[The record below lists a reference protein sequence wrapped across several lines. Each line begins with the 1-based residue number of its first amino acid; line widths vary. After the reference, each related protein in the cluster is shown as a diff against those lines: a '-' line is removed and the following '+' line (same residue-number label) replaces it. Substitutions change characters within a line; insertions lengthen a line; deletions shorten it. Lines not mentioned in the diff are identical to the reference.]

1 MINFVLPFT
10 YQFKHRFSSFSVFL
24 QLKNSASFYLEPAL
38 YLTLYC
44 QNMKQIKILFI
55 SLLFVALLGSAY
67 AWFFVWNKPQQNIQQ
82 ASAISINATD
92 LFNAYSLNEVEAN
105 QTYIDKVL
113 AVTGEVSN
121 VGTNSEGKT
130 VVMLKSD
137 DLMFGVNCTLE
148 EDAQVKN
155 GETITLKGL
164 CTGYLTDVVL
174 IRCYKIDNAKVQ
186 L

>member
-1 MINFVLPFT
+1 
-10 YQFKHRFSSFSVFL
+10 
-24 QLKNSASFYLEPAL
+24 
-38 YLTLYC
+38 
-44 QNMKQIKILFI
+44 MKAILI

-67 AWFFVWNKPQQNIQQ
+67 AWFFVWNKPQQNIKQ

-92 LFNAYSLNEVEAN
+92 LFNAYALNEMEAN
-105 QTYIDKVL
+105 KTYINKVV

-121 VGTNSEGKT
+121 VGTNNEGKT
-130 VVMLKSD
+130 VVLLKSD

-148 EDAQVKN
+148 VAAPIKN

-164 CTGYLTDVVL
+164 CTGFLTDVVL
-174 IRCYKIDNAKVQ
+174 IRCYKIDDARVQ

>member
-1 MINFVLPFT
+1 
-10 YQFKHRFSSFSVFL
+10 
-24 QLKNSASFYLEPAL
+24 
-38 YLTLYC
+38 
-44 QNMKQIKILFI
+44 MKAILI

-67 AWFFVWNKPQQNIQQ
+67 AWFFVWNKPQQNIKQ

-105 QTYIDKVL
+105 KTYINKVV

-121 VGTNSEGKT
+121 VGTNNEGKT
-130 VVMLKSD
+130 VVLLKSD

-148 EDAQVKN
+148 EAAPIKN

-164 CTGYLTDVVL
+164 CTGFLTDVVL
-174 IRCYKIDNAKVQ
+174 IRCYKIDDARVQ

>member
-1 MINFVLPFT
+1 
-10 YQFKHRFSSFSVFL
+10 
-24 QLKNSASFYLEPAL
+24 
-38 YLTLYC
+38 
-44 QNMKQIKILFI
+44 MKQMKAILI

-67 AWFFVWNKPQQNIQQ
+67 AWFFVWNKPQQNIKQ

-105 QTYIDKVL
+105 KTYINKVV

-121 VGTNSEGKT
+121 VGTNNEGKT
-130 VVMLKSD
+130 VVLLKSD

-148 EDAQVKN
+148 VAAPIKN

-164 CTGYLTDVVL
+164 CTGFLTDVVL
-174 IRCYKIDNAKVQ
+174 IRCYKIDDARVQ